1 MGENDDV
8 LTEIIPFIQDLI
20 PGIPA
25 ALVLFLTKVAFFIF
39 VCNLFAFIVFG
50 LALHFKRR
58 ISAKRYLKNLPVSKD
73 LEKIEPELRK
83 KLFNLVRQCVVL
95 GSVIDSY
102 TNRKSNSKKVSMIVF
117 SLLKDKEPLER
128 ILFYAAAMVYDAGY
142 LEFKQSLFHSEV
154 LSRKEEIFLRTHV
167 ARGLFQLD
175 FVPYEYKSIFWEA
188 VFFHHENQNG
198 TGFPDGLNGDKIP
211 YVARLIHLTED
222 YVSLVRQAGYKKS
235 LSRKKALDELKK
247 VSFKYDP
254 ELLLLLEKILLTR
267 KK

>member
-8 LTEIIPFIQDLI
+8 LIEIIPFIQELI
-20 PGIPA
+20 PGIPTS
-25 ALVLFLTKVAFFIF
+25 LVLFLVKAAFLISI
-39 VCNLFAFIVFG
+39 CALFAFIIFALV
-50 LALHFKRR
+50 LHFKRR

-83 KLFNLVRQCVVL
+83 KLFSLVRQCVVL

-102 TNRKSNSKKVSMIVF
+102 TNRKSNSKKVSMIVY

-128 ILFYAAAMVYDAGY
+128 ILFYAASMVYDAGY

-154 LSRKEEIFLRTHV
+154 LSRKEKIFLRTHV

-175 FVPYEYKSIFWEA
+175 FVPYEYKNIFWEA
-188 VFFHHENQNG
+188 AFFHHENQNG
-198 TGFPDGLNGDKIP
+198 TGFPDGLNGDEIP

-222 YVSLVRQAGYKKS
+222 YVSLVRQDGYKKS

-254 ELLLLLEKILLTR
+254 ELLLLLEKILLAR

>member
-117 SLLKDKEPLER
+117 SLLKDKEPLEE
-128 ILFYAAAMVYDAGY
+128 AT
-142 LEFKQSLFHSEV
+142 EK
-154 LSRKEEIFLRTHV
+154 
-167 ARGLFQLD
+167 GLQF
-175 FVPYEYKSIFWEA
+175 
-188 VFFHHENQNG
+188 
-198 TGFPDGLNGDKIP
+198 
-211 YVARLIHLTED
+211 
-222 YVSLVRQAGYKKS
+222 
-235 LSRKKALDELKK
+235 
-247 VSFKYDP
+247 
-254 ELLLLLEKILLTR
+254 
-267 KK
+267 